1 MAPPQE
7 KKLCYV
13 ILSARRWKLKS
24 CCCNLVNNVSS
35 YLSLVWFLLTI
46 LATIL
51 TMISLFTPHWL
62 ISPNASVIDSGYN
75 HTFLRY
81 PSFGLSSR
89 CKKLS
94 SGSFECATF
103 SLMDT
108 STRIFPFFWKL
119 SYVFMLL
126 GFLVLCFTC
135 LCTFL
140 SFCRQSLCGKSLH
153 NITGCLQIL
162 SCIFIMISV
171 FLYPIGWS
179 SERIASVCIDISP
192 FYPGD
197 CSLGYSF
204 YSSLI
209 AIVTSMLSGVL
220 SLKAEKVSLDPSIK
234 RRIEEGNERLV
245 FAP

>member
-1 MAPPQE
+1 M
-7 KKLCYV
+7 
-13 ILSARRWKLKS
+13 
-24 CCCNLVNNVSS
+24 
-35 YLSLVWFLLTI
+35 
-46 LATIL
+46 LA
-51 TMISLFTPHWL
+51 MISLFTPHWL
-62 ISPNASVIDSGYN
+62 ISPNATEVDSGYN
-75 HTFLRY
+75 STVHRF

-89 CKKLS
+89 CKKIS

-103 SLMDT
+103 SLLNT

-119 SYVFMLL
+119 SYIFMLL
-126 GFLVLCFTC
+126 GFLVLSFTC

-140 SFCRQSLCGKSLH
+140 SFCRQSVLGKSLH
-153 NITGCLQIL
+153 TVTGSLQIL

-179 SERIASVCIDISP
+179 SERIASVCLDISP
-192 FYPGD
+192 FYSGE

-204 YSSLI
+204 YSALV
-209 AIVTSMLSGVL
+209 AIVVSMFCGVL
-220 SLKAEKVSLDPSIK
+220 SLKVEKVSMDPRIK